1 MPHCI
6 FLDGGYHGEK
16 LHDPE
21 YQSCHESSHSG
32 NDCPETRFQETTFPE
47 KNFPDNSFPFHSLL
61 LRMIELIGSM
71 LTAQGYQ
78 VCYTRC
84 DDTIMTPSKVAEIA
98 NDGLCQGTTDI
109 RSQDSC
115 LLSFHR
121 SLLLCPGACQTV
133 EIFVYKRNSPS
144 SRLAHSILEELQ
156 KEGYHSLGIQERPNL
171 TILRRTNMPAIFI
184 TLGNLP
190 LSSSAE
196 KENDRL
202 IVSTADAFVRG
213 ITNYLSE

>member
-16 LHDPE
+16 LHDTE
-21 YQSCHESSHSG
+21 YQSCHESSLSG
-32 NDCPETRFQETTFPE
+32 NDCPETRFQETTFP
-47 KNFPDNSFPFHSLL
+47 DNVFPFQSLL
-61 LRMIELIGSM
+61 IRMIELIGSI
-71 LTAQGYQ
+71 LTEQGYQ

-84 DDTIMTPSKVAEIA
+84 DDTMMTPSKVAEIA
-98 NDGLCQGTTDI
+98 NAGLCQGTTPI
-109 RSQDSC
+109 RPQESC

-190 LSSSAE
+190 LSSDTKE
-196 KENDRL
+196 ENDRL
-202 IVSTADAFVRG
+202 IVSTANAFVRG
-213 ITNYLSE
+213 ITGYLSG

>member
-16 LHDPE
+16 PHDTE
-21 YQSCHESSHSG
+21 YQSCHESSNSG
-32 NDCPETRFQETTFPE
+32 NDCPETQFQGVTISDHKFSDNIFPYQT
-47 KNFPDNSFPFHSLL
+47 LL
-61 LRMIELIGSM
+61 INMIELIGSM
-71 LTAQGYQ
+71 LTEQGYQ

-84 DDTIMTPSKVAEIA
+84 SDTIMTPSKVAEIA
-98 NDGLCQGTTDI
+98 NAGLCAGKI
-109 RSQDSC
+109 KIPPQDSC

-121 SLLLCPGACQTV
+121 SLLLCPGARQTV
-133 EIFVYKRNSPS
+133 EIFVYKRNTPS
-144 SRLAHSILEELQ
+144 SRLAYSVLDELQ

-190 LSSSAE
+190 LSTDMDG
-196 KENDRL
+196 ENDRL
-202 IVSTADAFVRG
+202 ILCTADAFVRG